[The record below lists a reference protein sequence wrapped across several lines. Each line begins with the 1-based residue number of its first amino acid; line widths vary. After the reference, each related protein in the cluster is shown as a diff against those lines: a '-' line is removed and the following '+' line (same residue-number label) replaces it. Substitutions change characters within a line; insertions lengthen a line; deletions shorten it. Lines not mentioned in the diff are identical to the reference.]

1 MPTASDRAVDARIAD
16 LIARE
21 DEAPLWH
28 RGAFRR
34 TVAEVLAR
42 QGMVDP
48 LRSQEPP

>member
-1 MPTASDRAVDARIAD
+1 MPTAGDRAVDARIAD

-21 DEAPLWH
+21 DETTLWH
-28 RGAFRR
+28 RSALRR

-48 LRSQEPP
+48 LRSQELP